1 MNRVKIP
8 KHIRIAMSKAKKHLE
23 IAIRNREIIDAWLLK
38 HDLSPWNEEIEQMLV
53 YCLESNGTV
62 EELVD
67 YLQKLSPKYSS
78 YP

>member
-8 KHIRIAMSKAKKHLE
+8 EHIRIAMLRAKKHLE

-38 HDLSPWNEEIEQMLV
+38 HGLSPWNEEIEQMLV
-53 YCLESNGTV
+53 YCLESDGTV

-67 YLQKLSPKYSS
+67 YLQKPKYSS